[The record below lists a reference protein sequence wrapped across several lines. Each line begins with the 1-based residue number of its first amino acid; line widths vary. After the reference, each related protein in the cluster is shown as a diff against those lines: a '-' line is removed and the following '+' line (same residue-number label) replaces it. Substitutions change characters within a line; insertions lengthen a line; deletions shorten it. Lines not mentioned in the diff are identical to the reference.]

1 MPEALT
7 SADATRQALLDAA
20 APVFAEQGFQLA
32 RVRDIAARA
41 GANLAAIN
49 YHFGGKEQLYVEVL
63 RDQARRLIGRHPLQ
77 AGAPPATPA
86 ALLQEVVRSLLARF
100 LSSDE
105 HALLP
110 RLLVREML
118 NPTPALDLLIEE
130 VSRPQ
135 FLQLSAVVGTV
146 LGPRAGPEQ
155 TRRAVFSL
163 LAQCLFYLVAQ
174 PLVRRIAP
182 QSYEADEIERLVA
195 HIAAFSLAGLQ
206 AQRTRI
212 EMEAGHA

>member
-1 MPEALT
+1 MTAAAVPDT
-7 SADATRQALLDAA
+7 TRQALLDAA

-32 RVRDIAARA
+32 RVRDIATRA

-49 YHFGGKEQLYVEVL
+49 YHFGSKEALYVEVL
-63 RDQARRLIGRHPLQ
+63 RDQASRLIRRHPLQ
-77 AGAPPATPA
+77 GAAPPAEPA
-86 ALLQEVVRSLLARF
+86 AVLREVVRSLLARF
-100 LSSDE
+100 LATDE

-135 FLQLSAVVGTV
+135 FLQLSAVVMAV
-146 LGPRAGPEQ
+146 LGPKARPEQ
-155 TRRAVFSL
+155 LRRAVFSL
-163 LAQCLFYLVAQ
+163 LGQCLFYLVAQ
-174 PLVRRIAP
+174 PLVQRIAP
-182 QSYEADEIERLVA
+182 QSYEPDEVEQLVS

-206 AQRTRI
+206 AQRALI
-212 EMEAGHA
+212 EGEVGRA

>member
-1 MPEALT
+1 M
-7 SADATRQALLDAA
+7 ADAAAPPDTTRQALLDAA
-20 APVFAEQGFQLA
+20 APIFAEQGLQLA
-32 RVRDIAARA
+32 RVRDIAASA

-63 RDQARRLIGRHPLQ
+63 RDQARRLIGRHPL
-77 AGAPPATPA
+77 PA
-86 ALLQEVVRSLLARF
+86 AVPPEPSAVMREVVRSLLGRF
-100 LSSDE
+100 LAADE

-118 NPTPALDLLIEE
+118 NPTPALDLMIDE

-135 FLQLSAVVGTV
+135 FAQLSGVVSGL
-146 LGPRAGPEQ
+146 LGPKAGPEQ
-155 TRRAVFSL
+155 VRRAVFSL

-182 QSYEADEIERLVA
+182 QSYEPEEFERLVA
-195 HIAAFSLAGLQ
+195 HIATFSLAGLQ
-206 AQRTRI
+206 AQRAQI
-212 EMEAGHA
+212 EGGKSHA